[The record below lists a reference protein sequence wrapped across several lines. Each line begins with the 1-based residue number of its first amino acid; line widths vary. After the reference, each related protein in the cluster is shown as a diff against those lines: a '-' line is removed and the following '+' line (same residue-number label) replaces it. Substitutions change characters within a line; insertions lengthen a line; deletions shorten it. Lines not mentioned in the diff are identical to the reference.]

1 MPTTMIE
8 RVARAIAHSE
18 GRTDWNNCLAT
29 ARAAVAEMRE
39 PTVDMLAAAV
49 PDMPDFGY
57 LPDDFAAMIRYVAE
71 VERVFE
77 VDISPSPPNP
87 SGQSISP

>member
-1 MPTTMIE
+1 MPMTMIE

-18 GRTDWNNCLAT
+18 GRADWGNCLAT

-39 PTVDMLAAAV
+39 PTVDMLDAAV

-71 VERVFE
+71 VEQVLGVE
-77 VDISPSPPNP
+77 VSPSPPDP
-87 SGQSISP
+87 SGRSISP